1 MKISEDLGVE
11 KSLSAKSSSS
21 EDEDSIRIGPIKT
34 KSLKK
39 QTTKN
44 NLQNKQLLTMVNYI
58 KSMDE
63 FNAMLETSKSKA
75 VIIDFTATW

>member
-1 MKISEDLGVE
+1 MMSELIQVYALFSGSHRNK
-11 KSLSAKSSSS
+11 KS
-21 EDEDSIRIGPIKT
+21 I
-34 KSLKK
+34 KK
-39 QTTKN
+39 QTIK
-44 NLQNKQLLTMVNYI
+44 LIIQNKQILTMVNYI